1 MHVIRRLIN
10 NAEKIA
16 DDKLCFY
23 LNKADTEVSAL
34 FLLITINNCLLVQ
47 GICFKYNDIVF
58 SFL

>member
-1 MHVIRRLIN
+1 MLVIRRLIN

-47 GICFKYNDIVF
+47 GRCFIYNDIVF
-58 SFL
+58 